1 MAGRERILIV
11 GGGIAGLT
19 VAAALRQRGFSPELV
34 EREPAWPAGGAG
46 IAIQPNAMR
55 VLRSLGVETAVER
68 AGAPLRRFA
77 YLTER
82 GETLAAI
89 DLAELWRD
97 VGRGYGVRRVKL
109 QGALASAVDG
119 ARCRLGAPVTSLQQR
134 DRRVLV
140 GFNSGA
146 ADEYDLVIGA
156 DGIGSTVRK
165 LALGA
170 AAPIYAGQMAWR
182 ALAPIGSEDAAEIQF
197 WMGDGR
203 FFGLYPV
210 SDRHTYF
217 FGYVNEPERCHDPSP
232 GRLGRLRERFAAFG
246 APVHQYL
253 GSVDADEE
261 IHCSAIEW
269 LELDRWHEAGLC

>member
-97 VGRGYGVRRVKL
+97 VGRG
-109 QGALASAVDG
+109 DG

-217 FGYVNEPERCHDPSP
+217 FCYVNEPER
-232 GRLGRLRERFAAFG
+232 
-246 APVHQYL
+246 
-253 GSVDADEE
+253 
-261 IHCSAIEW
+261 
-269 LELDRWHEAGLC
+269 